1 MKKLVGICLA
11 IAFPLVAFGAPRVS
25 GTYANKISKIDI
37 DQIQAAVSKEKG
49 VAHNIRTVDAVRAD
63 KVAIQT
69 GGKASLQ
76 SETYYDFTVSK
87 RSSKWMVDTSSIQIG
102 YEPTTNHRHDSDAIG
117 R

>member
-1 MKKLVGICLA
+1 MKRLVVLTIALPLA
-11 IAFPLVAFGAPRVS
+11 AFGAPRVS
-25 GTYANKISKIDI
+25 GTYANQISKIDI
-37 DQIQAAVSKEKG
+37 DQIQAAASKEKG

-69 GGKASLQ
+69 GGKTSLQ

-87 RSSKWMVDTSSIQIG
+87 RSGKWMVDTSSIQIG
-102 YEPTTNHRHDSDAIG
+102 YEPTTNHRHDSDVIG

>member
-1 MKKLVGICLA
+1 MKLRSSIALA
-11 IAFPLVAFGAPRVS
+11 IALPAIAFGAPRVS
-25 GTYANKISKIDI
+25 GTYANQISKIDI

-69 GGKASLQ
+69 GGKTSLQ
-76 SETYYDFTVSK
+76 SETHYDFTVSK
-87 RSSKWMVDTSSIQIG
+87 RSGKWMVDTSSIQIG